1 MERGGNRMI
10 VEKIK
15 LYEDREDVTLT
26 TYVLD
31 DSEELHAGKKR
42 PAIIV
47 CPGGAY
53 LVCSDRE
60 AEPVALRFAAMGYHV
75 FVLRYSVY
83 LEKGEDFQS
92 VFDGV
97 SKRERTVFPSP
108 IRDIGA
114 AMLLLRE
121 KAEEW
126 LIDIDRI
133 GLCGFSA
140 GAHNVATYSV
150 YWNHEILT
158 DYFNVPADYLRPA
171 TTIAGYMLS
180 DYFYMRNI
188 EKSESDAALF
198 KASAMAL
205 LGTETPDDE
214 ALHKVSPALLV
225 NEETPPMFLW
235 STSEDALVPVGHTT
249 RMATALA
256 DQGIPFEV
264 HIFEDGPHGLSL
276 ATQATAN
283 KKDLVNE
290 DAAKWVELVEKWL
303 MKRFA
308 LEIPE

>member
-1 MERGGNRMI
+1 ML

-15 LYEDREDVTLT
+15 LYEDRDDVTLT

-31 DSEELHAGKKR
+31 DSVELHTGKKR
-42 PAIIV
+42 PAILI

-83 LEKGEDFQS
+83 LEKGEEFQS
-92 VFDGV
+92 VFEGV
-97 SKRERTVFPSP
+97 SRRERTIFPAP

-121 KAEEW
+121 KADEW
-126 LIDIDRI
+126 LIDMDRI
-133 GLCGFSA
+133 ALCGFSA

-150 YWNHEILT
+150 YWDHEILT
-158 DYFNVPADYLRPA
+158 DFFNVPAEDLRPTA
-171 TTIAGYMLS
+171 TIAGYMLS
-180 DYFYMRNI
+180 DYFYMRDI
-188 EKSESDAALF
+188 EKTESDEAFF
-198 KASAMAL
+198 KASAMSL
-205 LGTETPDDE
+205 FGTETPDDE
-214 ALHKVSPALLV
+214 TLHRVSPARLV
-225 NEETPPMFLW
+225 NDKTPPMFLW
-235 STSEDALVPVGHTT
+235 STSEDTLVPVGHTT

-264 HIFEDGPHGLSL
+264 HIFEEGPHGLSL

-283 KKDLVNE
+283 KKDLINE

-303 MKRFA
+303 SKRFT